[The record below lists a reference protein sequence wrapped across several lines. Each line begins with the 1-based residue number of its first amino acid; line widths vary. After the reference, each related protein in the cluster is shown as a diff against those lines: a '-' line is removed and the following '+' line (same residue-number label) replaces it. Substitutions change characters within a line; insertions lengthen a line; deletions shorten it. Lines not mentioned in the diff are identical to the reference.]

1 MNKIIFIELNEVPL
15 RVFDRYAEEKPRSHV
30 ARFMKRSRQFETVT
44 EDKIQLDPW
53 ISWPTMHRG
62 VTDEQH
68 QILHLGQ
75 ILDETD
81 KKYPPIWTI
90 LSKAGLKV
98 GVFGSLH
105 SNNLPENVDQFSF
118 YVPDFFAHEVFASP
132 TELLPFQ
139 NLNVTMTR
147 ESARNVSDRLPL
159 DLIGST
165 AKSFPALGIKFD
177 TLVEGARQL
186 ASEKLNSK
194 RKIRRRNYQSLLMAD
209 VMVKQLKETK
219 PDFATIY
226 SNNVAAAMHRYWA
239 ATFPE
244 DYDNLT
250 VTPGWIDTYKGE
262 IFAAMD
268 TFDKVL
274 AKVMAFAEQ
283 NTEYSVV
290 IGSSMGQGAIP
301 CEHANSFQTIIDLD
315 KFMAAMGLEKDE
327 WIYRPAMVP
336 CLGVVVE
343 SEDARERLRKALS
356 KFQIDGQHIQR
367 DDRPLMPMT
376 WDEKDNGF
384 FHFYTQFDD
393 YEGSGLALIGNRQFT
408 LEELGIDTMAHEDGV
423 NCTAQHKPTGS
434 LLIYSPGA
442 QSVANGKSREQVS
455 TLDFVPSVLK
465 HFGLEQPDYLK
476 GESKLVF

>member
-15 RVFDRYAEEKPRSHV
+15 RVFDRYAEEKPRSQV

-177 TLVEGARQL
+177 TLAEGARQL

-301 CEHANSFQTIIDLD
+301 CEHADSFQTIIDLD

-465 HFGLEQPDYLK
+465 HFGLEQPNYLK